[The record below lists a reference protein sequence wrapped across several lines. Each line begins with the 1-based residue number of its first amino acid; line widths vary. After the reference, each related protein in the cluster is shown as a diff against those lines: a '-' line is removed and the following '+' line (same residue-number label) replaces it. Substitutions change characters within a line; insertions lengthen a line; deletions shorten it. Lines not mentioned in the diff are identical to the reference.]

1 MRWPIFERISCA
13 GIFVVGD
20 AATVIQGGRALP
32 GVAQVAIQQG
42 RYVGGWIARE
52 IGGRKPPRPFRYS
65 DRGNMAVIG
74 KNFAIMES
82 AGSSLRDL
90 FLGSSGRLFMSCSC
104 RSCRISGACR
114 TNGFGAISR
123 ASAVRVWSMRRLGS
137 ARNAGTRNQC
147 GPSSAADRYRQ
158 WMRKRGRRRLTQ
170 GNDLHFRGADGH
182 PLSARLDCPEGTP
195 RAYALFA
202 HCFTCSKDSLAAVHV
217 GRGLAAQGIAVLRF
231 DFTGLGRS
239 SGEFADTNFS
249 SNVADIIAAAAF
261 LRESFASPPILIGHS
276 LGGTAVLVAAESL
289 PEASVVATIGAP
301 YEPDHVR
308 RLLAPASAEIE
319 ARGEAEV
326 LLGERK
332 FRDQA
337 ATARGSCGAS
347 HPRVDFQAT

>member
-1 MRWPIFERISCA
+1 MI
-13 GIFVVGD
+13 
-20 AATVIQGGRALP
+20 L
-32 GVAQVAIQQG
+32 
-42 RYVGGWIARE
+42 
-52 IGGRKPPRPFRYS
+52 
-65 DRGNMAVIG
+65 
-74 KNFAIMES
+74 
-82 AGSSLRDL
+82 
-90 FLGSSGRLFMSCSC
+90 
-104 RSCRISGACR
+104 
-114 TNGFGAISR
+114 
-123 ASAVRVWSMRRLGS
+123 
-137 ARNAGTRNQC
+137 
-147 GPSSAADRYRQ
+147 
-158 WMRKRGRRRLTQ
+158 

-249 SNVADIIAAAAF
+249 SNVTDIIAAADF
-261 LRESFASPPILIGHS
+261 LRESFAAPQLLIGHS

-289 PEASVVATIGAP
+289 PEASAVATIGAP

-326 LLGERK
+326 LLSGRK
-332 FRDQA
+332 FRIKRQLLEDLVAHHTRESISKLRKTLLVFHSPVDATVDISNAAQIFGAAKHPKSFVSLDDADHLLTRASDCTFVSSTLASWVNRHA
-337 ATARGSCGAS
+337 ATSFTSLNA
-347 HPRVDFQAT
+347 HRV